1 MNATPVTPVNRYL
14 NFEQFWK
21 MRMLLVSDS
30 VITNNRIADLRVEGK
45 NILADHYQEHLDAV
59 NKILAETDEVLY
71 VAMPKD

>member
-1 MNATPVTPVNRYL
+1 MNATSVNRYL

-59 NKILAETDEVLY
+59 TKILAETDEVLY

>member
-1 MNATPVTPVNRYL
+1 MNATSVNRYL

-30 VITNNRIADLRVEGK
+30 VITRNRVSDLKAEGQE
-45 NILADHYQEHLDAV
+45 ILAAHYQEHLDAV